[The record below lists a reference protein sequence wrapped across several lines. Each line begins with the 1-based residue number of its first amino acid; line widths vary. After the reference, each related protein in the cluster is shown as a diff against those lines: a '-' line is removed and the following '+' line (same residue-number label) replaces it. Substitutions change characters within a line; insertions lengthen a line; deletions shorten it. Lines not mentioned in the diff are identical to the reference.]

1 MNKTLRRY
9 VFPDD
14 HVLEIVH
21 GDLLDEQS
29 EAIVN
34 AANAS
39 LQHGDGVAGAIAAR
53 GGPDI
58 QRESNLWVQQHGCV
72 THDKPAITSAGRLP
86 FMAIIHAVG
95 PIWGEGDEDDKLS
108 RAITGCL
115 EAANQ
120 QGLSSL
126 SMPPI
131 STGIFGFPKDRAA
144 LIFFDAIQKFNSSGR
159 NTSLSQTRI
168 VIIDISGADIF
179 AKAFDHWQ
187 GAK

>member
-1 MNKTLRRY
+1 
-9 VFPDD
+9 
-14 HVLEIVH
+14 
-21 GDLLDEQS
+21 
-29 EAIVN
+29 
-34 AANAS
+34 
-39 LQHGDGVAGAIAAR
+39 
-53 GGPDI
+53 
-58 QRESNLWVQQHGCV
+58 
-72 THDKPAITSAGRLP
+72 
-86 FMAIIHAVG
+86 
-95 PIWGEGDEDDKLS
+95 WGEGDEDDKLS